1 MTKLGTQQEH
11 ANTEN
16 EYFAKERTEEM
27 RRAALLAKKAMASEQ
42 QRALKEVHFM
52 HCPNC
57 GMKMQDVSLGDL
69 GKVSACFSCNG
80 VFLDRSH
87 LKVIAAPQQK
97 GIMAAIL
104 NWFKEETQHP
114 IK

>member
-1 MTKLGTQQEH
+1 MTTKVGSQQEH

-16 EYFAKERTEEM
+16 EYFAKEQTEQL
-27 RRAALLAKKAMASEQ
+27 RQAAVLARKALAAEERQ
-42 QRALKEVHFM
+42 ALKAVHFM

-57 GMKMQDVSLGDL
+57 GMKMQDVKLGDL
-69 GKVSACFSCNG
+69 KVAACFSCNG

>member
-1 MTKLGTQQEH
+1 MTTKLGTQQEH

-16 EYFAKERTEEM
+16 EYFAKERTEEL
-27 RRAALLAKKAMASEQ
+27 RRAALTARKSMAAEQ
-42 QRALKEVHFM
+42 QRALKEAHYM
-52 HCPNC
+52 HCPKC
-57 GMKMQDVSLGDL
+57 GMRMQEVSVGEQ
-69 GKVSACFSCNG
+69 KVPACFSCNG

>member
-1 MTKLGTQQEH
+1 MTTKLASQQEH

-16 EYFAKERTEEM
+16 EYFAKEQAEQA
-27 RRAALLAKKAMASEQ
+27 RRSVLVAKKTLAAEQ
-42 QRALKEVHFM
+42 QKALKEVHFM
-52 HCPNC
+52 HCPKC
-57 GMKMQDVSLGDL
+57 GMKMQEVKLGDHN
-69 GKVSACFSCNG
+69 VAACFSCNG

-87 LKVIAAPQQK
+87 LKVIAAPEQK
-97 GIMAAIL
+97 GIMGAIL